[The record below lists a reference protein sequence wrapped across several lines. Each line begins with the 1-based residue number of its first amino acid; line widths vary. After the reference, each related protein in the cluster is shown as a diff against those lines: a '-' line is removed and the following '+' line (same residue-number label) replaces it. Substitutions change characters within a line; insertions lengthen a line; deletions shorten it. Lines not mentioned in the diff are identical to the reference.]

1 MKWSWIIK
9 GAILFFVIIAID
21 YACWASPGLA
31 RWLLFFVGWCGCLVV
46 STSFKS

>member
-9 GAILFFVIIAID
+9 GAILFFAIIAID
-21 YACWASPGLA
+21 YACRTSSGLS
-31 RWLLFFVGWCGCLVV
+31 RHLLFFVGWCGCLVV